1 MLDGEDA
8 LWSSHQG
15 TASHGGS
22 SHSTADSAS
31 EGDRVKG
38 DARSPKELTSNDKRP
53 DIQEQRGDVGKGD
66 KDRDS
71 ENLRS
76 SGKRRHPTDSSQG
89 SPRMPESKR
98 LLMGK

>member
-1 MLDGEDA
+1 MDGEEA
-8 LWSSHQG
+8 SGGSHQG

-38 DARSPKELTSNDKRP
+38 DAKRPKEWTGNDKRHN
-53 DIQEQRGDVGKGD
+53 IQEDLGDVENRD

-71 ENLRS
+71 EDPRS

-89 SPRMPESKR
+89 SSRMPDSKR

>member
-1 MLDGEDA
+1 MDGEDA
-8 LWSSHQG
+8 SGSSHQG

-31 EGDRVKG
+31 DGDRVKG
-38 DARSPKELTSNDKRP
+38 DARSPKEWTGNDKRP
-53 DIQEQRGDVGKGD
+53 NIQEQLGDVGNGD

-71 ENLRS
+71 ENPRS